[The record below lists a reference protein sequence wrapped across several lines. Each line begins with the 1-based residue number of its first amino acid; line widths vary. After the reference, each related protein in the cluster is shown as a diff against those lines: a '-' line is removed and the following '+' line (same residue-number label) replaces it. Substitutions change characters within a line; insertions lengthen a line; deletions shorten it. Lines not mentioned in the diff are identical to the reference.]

1 MARQDPFEAGAASRN
16 WGRSER
22 DGAGEARST
31 APDAG
36 VAAAGPFPLTPALSL
51 GEREKVRPR
60 FEEVAGRL
68 QCALEEWE
76 AAHRACL
83 DVDEDFAHEL
93 AQIQFAMGC
102 VRLSWCKKHPTALGI
117 NAGKNGC

>member
-22 DGAGEARST
+22 SEPDLPVDGDGAGEARST

-36 VAAAGPFPLTPALSL
+36 VAAASPAPAFAFQ
-51 GEREKVRPR
+51 EI
-60 FEEVAGRL
+60 AGRL
-68 QCALEEWE
+68 ECAVSEWE

-83 DVDEDFAHEL
+83 EVDEDFAHEL

-102 VRLSWCKKHPTALGI
+102 VRLSWCKKHKLG
-117 NAGKNGC
+117 G